1 MPFSCL
7 GQHLHLLRQHPRTNV
22 QREPQLFGHLGK
34 HLVEVSRS
42 ALIVD
47 EPHRLPRSRE
57 VLLKLFDKHHLAIET
72 CNICLRSAP
81 TLPLSL
87 DQPVKHLLL
96 DDLVVTGDYVSTC

>member
-7 GQHLHLLRQHPRTNV
+7 GQHLHLLRQHSRTNV
-22 QREPQLFGHLGK
+22 QRESQLCGHLGK

-42 ALIVD
+42 ELIVD
-47 EPHRLPRSRE
+47 EPHRRLRPSRE

-72 CNICLRSAP
+72 YNICLRSAP

-96 DDLVVTGDYVSTC
+96 DDLVVTGTLD